1 MSPSSPDSFVS
12 NVFID
17 WNSLLIFDKY
27 LDKYCELCMS
37 SQVVE
42 DDDETF
48 FVQTQKT
55 IDFTGELFKGQ
66 IYSPCHRRI
75 R

>member
-1 MSPSSPDSFVS
+1 
-12 NVFID
+12 
-17 WNSLLIFDKY
+17 
-27 LDKYCELCMS
+27 MS

-55 IDFTGELFKGQ
+55 IDFTEENYLKVKFIPLVIEELGEKTISLDEKYPHVDF
-66 IYSPCHRRI
+66 SWD
-75 R
+75 